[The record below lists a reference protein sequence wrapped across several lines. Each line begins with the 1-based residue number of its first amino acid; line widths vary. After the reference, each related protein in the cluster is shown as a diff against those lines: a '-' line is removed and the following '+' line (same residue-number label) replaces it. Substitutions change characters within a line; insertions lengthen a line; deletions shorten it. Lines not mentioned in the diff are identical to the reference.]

1 MKRACEKKLHN
12 GEERDTK
19 KLEVKRKKERKEKE
33 DGGREEI
40 V

>member
-1 MKRACEKKLHN
+1 VKRPYEKKLRD

-19 KLEVKRKKERKEKE
+19 KLEVERKKERKEKA
-33 DGGREEI
+33 DGGREEN